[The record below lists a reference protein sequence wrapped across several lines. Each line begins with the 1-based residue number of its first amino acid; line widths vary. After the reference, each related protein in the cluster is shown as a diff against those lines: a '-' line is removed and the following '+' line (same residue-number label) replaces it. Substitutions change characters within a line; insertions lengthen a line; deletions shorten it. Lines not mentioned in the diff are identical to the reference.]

1 MKKNIKYGLISLSI
15 LIIIFFQNIFLFI
28 LVQILTIFMP
38 ITILNYSISNNNQST
53 IYFSYQ
59 SSNITIEK
67 CKLSYN
73 LYNILQNLAIKY
85 YLNCQN
91 AEVEFNNLRLKILQ
105 SSITGEYDKIKI
117 DIDNIIISYHKIYF
131 IETSNIQ
138 LIYQNNK
145 IINDIKNK
153 NIFFKAVGSKHLYK
167 RDNLQIVNMENS
179 IDIQDFTK
187 SSIFLHINNKI
198 LINDVLKLEFYYTDS
213 KYILNIKSNILDNSI
228 DMTNEIIAKNNKLYI
243 YSDLKGD
250 IFLKQNLFEFI
261 PKIFYNTVFQ
271 VKAKGV
277 IEIKNNQLE
286 DINIVGN
293 LNNGIITELYK
304 YGVNNSNINT
314 TININRNKTELKGTL
329 NIQDKL
335 LNIEY
340 RILDN
345 DKIICNNTDN
355 LFHQIKLQSD
365 QSLKLFANNLIIL
378 NSNIEMNFNCL
389 KDKNRSFFTKID
401 LSKSNIKIPFINF
414 SNINKPLGLTLALQI
429 INRMNK
435 INIDIENTNI
445 NYDQILLNIHDNHI
459 FFTIKNLNHHNTKK
473 FNLFFYKKAAIKTDS
488 YIKLYAKSLDAKSIK
503 ILNNKTDRKNKMK
516 LKPNYINSE
525 VNNKI
530 SINIDNIIT
539 KENNYQDLNLF
550 YDQEVLKLN
559 FIFNNY
565 KNYIEKNNEYIRSDI
580 KDINIIVNDLIF
592 NYNFTSNEH
601 LILNMKK
608 INNIYRGD
616 VRILNIQLNKI
627 AISKYLPQ
635 YYLFNFISNIS
646 FQSDIKYINNNIWLE
661 KGVLKSNFL
670 YIKDILCDFD
680 IKQLEG
686 NINSKFYITPLY
698 KILPNF
704 ISKHIFFNYKLKF

>member
-15 LIIIFFQNIFLFI
+15 LIIIFFQNIFLFT
-28 LVQILTIFMP
+28 LAQILTIFLP
-38 ITILNYSISNNNQST
+38 ITIINYSISNNNQSI

-73 LYNILQNLAIKY
+73 LYNIFQNLEIKY
-85 YLNCQN
+85 YFNCQN
-91 AEVEFNNLRLKILQ
+91 AVVEFNNLRLKILQ
-105 SSITGEYDKIKI
+105 SSIIGKYDKIKI
-117 DIDNIIISYHKIYF
+117 DIDNIIISYHNIYF

-153 NIFFKAVGSKHLYK
+153 NIFFKAVGRKHLYK
-167 RDNLQIVNMENS
+167 SDNLQIMNMKNS

-198 LINDVLKLEFYYTDS
+198 LINDVLKLKFYYTDS
-213 KYILNIKSNILDNSI
+213 KYILNIKSNILDNDI
-228 DMTNEIIAKNNKLYI
+228 DMTNEIIAKNKKLYI
-243 YSDLKGD
+243 YSDLKGG
-250 IFLKQNLFEFI
+250 IFLKENLFEFI
-261 PKIFYNTVFQ
+261 PKIFYNTVFE

-277 IEIKNNQLE
+277 IEIKNNRLE

-293 LNNGIITELYK
+293 LNNGMITELYK

-314 TININRNKTELKGTL
+314 TININRNRTELKGTL

-345 DKIICNNTDN
+345 DKIIFNSTDN

-365 QSLKLFANNLIIL
+365 QSLKFFQNNLIVL
-378 NSNIEMNFNCL
+378 NPNIEMNFNCL
-389 KDKNRSFFTKID
+389 GDKNRRFFTKID
-401 LSKSNIKIPFINF
+401 LSKSNIKMPFINF
-414 SNINKPLGLTLALQI
+414 NNINKPLNLILDVQI
-429 INRMNK
+429 INTMNK

-445 NYDQILLNIHDNHI
+445 NYDQILLNINNNQI

-473 FNLFFYKKAAIKTDS
+473 FNLFFYKKAAIKTNS

-503 ILNNKTDRKNKMK
+503 ILNNKTDRNKK
-516 LKPNYINSE
+516 INLKTNYINSE

-539 KENNYQDLNLF
+539 KENNYQDLNFF
-550 YDQEVLKLN
+550 YDQEILKLN
-559 FIFNNY
+559 FIFNKY

-608 INNIYRGD
+608 INNVYEGD
-616 VRILNIQLNKI
+616 VKILNIQLNTT
-627 AISKYLPQ
+627 AISKHLRQ
-635 YYLFNFISNIS
+635 YYIFNFISNIS
-646 FQSDIKYINNNIWLE
+646 FESDIKYINNNIWLQ
-661 KGVLKSNFL
+661 KGVLKSSLL

-680 IKQLEG
+680 IKHLEG
-686 NINSKFYITPLY
+686 NINAKFYITALY